1 MAAGSSRGDAETK
14 GFPPLMPA
22 ELDVLLVLAGGEMH
36 GYGIMKDVEARTGGK
51 ALGPGTLYRTLDGL
65 LERGWIQEAGTE
77 EEGGRRRRYYRITD
91 PGVEAA
97 AAEVGRLEGIVA
109 RARERGVGRGIG
121 GPGPAVGGAG

>member
-1 MAAGSSRGDAETK
+1 MGKGSSREEGGK
-14 GFPPLMPA
+14 LPPLKPA
-22 ELDVLLVLAGGEMH
+22 ELDVLLALAGGEMH
-36 GYGIMKDVEARTGGK
+36 GYGIRKEVEERTGGK

-65 LERGWIQEAGTE
+65 LKRGWVEEAGE
-77 EEGGRRRRYYRITD
+77 EHEGGRRRRYYRITD